1 MIVDTSALV
10 AILLGEPGAEELLG
24 AIAQDGGLLPSP
36 ARVEYIRVASGNR
49 VGLGREATILLE
61 RFERLG
67 LDTVAF
73 TAEQARIAS
82 EANARYGKGAGS
94 GGTLNLLDLM
104 VYAVAKDRDMP
115 ILFTGRD
122 FTNTDVGV
130 HPSSRID
137 G

>member
-10 AILLGEPGAEELLG
+10 AILLGEPGSEDLLE
-24 AIAQDGGLLPSP
+24 AIAREGGLLPSP
-36 ARVEYIRVASGNR
+36 ARVEFIRVASGSR
-49 VGLGREATILLE
+49 VGLGSEAEILLE
-61 RFERLG
+61 RFERLS

-73 TAEQARIAS
+73 TAEHARIANK
-82 EANARYGKGAGS
+82 ANARYGKGAGS

-104 VYAVAKDRDMP
+104 VYAVAKDRDLP

-122 FTNTDVGV
+122 FTSTDAAV
-130 HPSSRID
+130 HPSSRVD